1 MSVSPTKQFIFH
13 KQMLAP
19 LCVAFFIL
27 TSHISPMT
35 SKSHIIS
42 QAHADSFTSL
52 DPLIDSERDTDDGD
66 DSKTAPELVREANYL
81 FIDEKPL
88 EARVRLFKALERD
101 KNYYPTYILLGEYY
115 IEHVGHFRLALKY
128 IKRATEL
135 FYEQKGQPPFDDVEI
150 INEHARLLYLLT
162 QVRLNLDD
170 YQGSLQVLDEFASH
184 GYYGNWYPATRAWVL
199 MKLGDIK
206 EAIAVAKTGL
216 LMGADDGRT
225 LNMLGILLSLDN
237 NPEEALKVLRSAI
250 AFELSQGRNGRP
262 ATPLNNSGEVY
273 RELYEDDK
281 AESSWKKAL
290 RLPDGCEHILPTV
303 NLSLLLMEQLRIS
316 ETQQALDDFISCVS
330 QYTLRNGEEHKAL
343 ESLFRARVELA
354 SGRPL
359 NAQDFL
365 QSSLQGI
372 QWFGKIG
379 TNKEDLE
386 VAALVT
392 MAESLKATNAIL
404 ATTVTPSYIEALDNF
419 LARSL
424 NTTKR
429 WWLLRKARGLLVDTL
444 KNIEDL
450 HIRNTDSMLDY
461 PSLGEVLSSFPPER
475 LKQRIDSEL
484 TKDLRQPAKL
494 AYDLYYAESLAN
506 HGQLKQ
512 GLELAQ
518 NISDRARPRYDDSIA
533 LRARVLLASNAPRDS
548 EQYLELSHK
557 IFNMLRPSLRLN
569 SLPLPVKIAS
579 NDKEISALLSQVGF
593 LPSDSGSVKFE
604 IRYIQDQDDQRLE
617 LVTTGNA
624 SSNLAQTVIAS
635 VSLRS
640 LFPGGKSSGSNSSGL
655 NSSGLNSSVN
665 RALPT
670 DATNINK
677 NKKAFEDMTQQE
689 LTYQLV
695 NEFSNQVFSL
705 AKR

>member
-1 MSVSPTKQFIFH
+1 MFKRSSKYRQLKPFRSLIYLTCYLLVAHTDIV
-13 KQMLAP
+13 P
-19 LCVAFFIL
+19 LW
-27 TSHISPMT
+27 
-35 SKSHIIS
+35 KSTGELIPQL
-42 QAHADSFTSL
+42 QAESFTAL
-52 DPLIDSERDTDDGD
+52 DPEIGLDNNLSEED

-81 FIDEKPL
+81 FLDEKPL
-88 EARVRLFKALERD
+88 EARVKLFKALEKD

-135 FYEQKGQPPFDDVEI
+135 FYEQKGQPPFDDAEI

-162 QVRLNLDD
+162 QVKLNLDD
-170 YQGSLQVLDEFASH
+170 YQGSLQVLDEFTSF
-184 GYYGNWYPATRAWVL
+184 GYFGNWYPATRAWIL

-206 EAIAVAKTGL
+206 EAIAVARTGL

-237 NPEEALKVLRSAI
+237 NPEEALKALRSAI

-281 AESSWKKAL
+281 AESSWRKAL

-303 NLSLLLMEQLRIS
+303 NLSLLLMEQLRVT
-316 ETQQALDDFISCVS
+316 ETQQALDDFISCIA

-343 ESLFRARVELA
+343 EALFRARVELA

-359 NAQDFL
+359 KAQQLL

-392 MAESLKATNAIL
+392 LAESLRSTNAVL
-404 ATTVTPSYIEALDNF
+404 STTVTNSYTEAANNL
-419 LARSL
+419 LSRSI

-444 KNIEDL
+444 NNIEDL

-461 PSLGEVLSSFPPER
+461 PSFGDVLSTFPPNR

-484 TKDLRQPAKL
+484 ARDNRKNARL

-506 HGQLKQ
+506 HGQLDE
-512 GLELAQ
+512 GLQLART
-518 NISDRARPRYDDSIA
+518 ILETARPRYDEA
-533 LRARVLLASNAPRDS
+533 LAQRARVLVAKHTPQDS
-548 EQYLELSHK
+548 EQYLELSQK
-557 IFNMLRPSLRLN
+557 IFNALRPSLRLN
-569 SLPLPVKIAS
+569 NLPLPIRIAS
-579 NDKEISALLSQVGF
+579 KDAKISELLSQAGF
-593 LPSDSGSVKFE
+593 IPVEGSLARFE
-604 IRYIQDQDDQRLE
+604 VRYIQQLDNPQLE
-617 LVTTGNA
+617 LVSV
-624 SSNLAQTVIAS
+624 SSSSADLAQSVIAS
-635 VSLRS
+635 VSLRDLS
-640 LFPGGKSSGSNSSGL
+640 KRAKPLEHNG
-655 NSSGLNSSVN
+655 SSVLMDN
-665 RALPT
+665 AVEGRRDPE
-670 DATNINK
+670 K
-677 NKKAFEDMTQQE
+677 MSKEE
-689 LTYQLV
+689 LIIYLV
-695 NEFSNQVFSL
+695 NEFSDQVFSL
-705 AKR
+705 GKK

>member
-1 MSVSPTKQFIFH
+1 MSVSPTTKSRIAGQI
-13 KQMLAP
+13 LVT
-19 LCVAFFIL
+19 LCITL
-27 TSHISPMT
+27 SLLSLHMNLGGI
-35 SKSHIIS
+35 KSQVIS
-42 QAHADSFTSL
+42 QAYADSFTSL
-52 DPLIDSERDTDDGD
+52 DPSLESGTDTDEGD
-66 DSKTAPELVREANYL
+66 ESKTAPELVKEANYL
-81 FIDEKPL
+81 FLDDKPL
-88 EARVRLFKALERD
+88 EARVKLFKALEKD
-101 KNYYPTYILLGEYY
+101 KSHYPTYILLGEYY

-170 YQGSLQVLDEFASH
+170 YQGSLKVLDEFSSH

-199 MKLGDIK
+199 MKLGDLK

-250 AFELSQGRNGRP
+250 AFELSQGSSGRP

-281 AESSWKKAL
+281 AESSWRKAL

-303 NLSLLLMEQLRIS
+303 NLSLLLMEQLRVS
-316 ETQQALDDFISCVS
+316 ETEQALEDFISCVS

-343 ESLFRARVELA
+343 EALFRARVKLA

-359 NAQDFL
+359 KAQEFL
-365 QSSLQGI
+365 ESSLQGI

-392 MAESLKATNAIL
+392 MAETLKATNAVL
-404 ATTVTPSYIEALDNF
+404 ATTVSTSYQESISNF
-419 LARSL
+419 ITRSV

-461 PSLGEVLSSFPPER
+461 PSLGEVLSSFPPGR

-484 TKDLRQPAKL
+484 TKDIRPPARL
-494 AYDLYYAESLAN
+494 AYDLYYAESLVK
-506 HGQLKQ
+506 HGQVNQ

-518 NISDRARPRYDDSIA
+518 SIVDRARPRYDEAIA
-533 LRARVLLASNAPRDS
+533 LRARILITGNTPRYS
-548 EQYLELSHK
+548 AQYLEMSQK
-557 IFNMLRPSLRLN
+557 IFSMLRPSLRLN
-569 SLPLPVKIAS
+569 GLPLPVKIAS
-579 NDKEISALLSQVGF
+579 SDQDILDLLSQVGF
-593 LPSDSGSVKFE
+593 LPSDRFLPSSSGSIKFE
-604 IRYIQDQDDQRLE
+604 IHHIQEQDDQRLE
-617 LVTTGNA
+617 LLTTEST

-635 VSLRS
+635 VSLKS
-640 LFPGGKSSGSNSSGL
+640 LLQESKSLGSDSSGRRENS
-655 NSSGLNSSVN
+655 
-665 RALPT
+665 T

-677 NKKAFEDMTQQE
+677 NRKKLEDMTQKE
-689 LTYQLV
+689 VKYHLV
-695 NEFSNQVFSL
+695 NEFSNTVFSL
-705 AKR
+705 GKR